1 MTEAG
6 AIIRR
11 RHIIQWALLAAFVA
25 LPFSGLFKVDVSSG
39 RFLIGSFQIWWDDF
53 FIVFPF
59 WAMVFFSMTAF
70 YSNFGMIFCGWMC
83 PQHTLSEWLNNL
95 IRSLLGRRVLAG
107 ISPERKEGRSKQKR
121 WRLIGA
127 WTVFVLVILALSAV
141 LTIAVMG
148 YFFSMEEMWA
158 HFFEGQFNLYIAV
171 FAIMLGTFVVI
182 DLGLLRHFWCKYMC
196 PYGLWQYMFRNQDTL
211 QIRFASERADD
222 CKSCSLCK
230 DVCPVD
236 LDPRQPEIYTRCI
249 NCAICIDACESYMGR
264 FGKAP
269 ILSFGFGT
277 KKEELI
283 RLETKRSRIFTPSVM
298 WPVSGVM
305 LSAALFAYG
314 VVNFNPVKMVVHQQ
328 PSKAVF
334 ETADATDFS
343 IHILNKASFPQG
355 FRLAV
360 DGLPATRFDLAD
372 TELRLAPGEGAE
384 VPLTIHQQGLQYDK
398 PYPFRVVATALES
411 GDRFVADGV
420 YYQPNLAVDDG

>member
-6 AIIRR
+6 AIVRR
-11 RHIIQWALLAAFVA
+11 RHIIQWTLLAAFVL

-59 WAMVFFSMTAF
+59 WAMIFFSMTAF
-70 YSNFGMIFCGWMC
+70 YSNYGMIFCGWMC

-95 IRSLLGRRVLAG
+95 ARSLLGRRVLAG

-121 WRLIGA
+121 WRFVVA
-127 WTVFVLVILALSAV
+127 WTVFTLAV
-141 LTIAVMG
+141 LLISTVLTLAVLG
-148 YFFSMEEMWA
+148 YFFSMEELWA
-158 HFFEGQFNLYIAV
+158 HFFEGKFNLYIAV
-171 FAIMLGTFVVI
+171 FSIMLGTFVVI

-211 QIRFASERADD
+211 QIRFASEREAD

-264 FGKAP
+264 FDKDP

-283 RLETKRSRIFTPSVM
+283 RLETRRSRIFTPSVM
-298 WPVSGVM
+298 WPVSGV
-305 LSAALFAYG
+305 LIAAAMFAYG
-314 VVNFNPVKMVVHQQ
+314 VATFNPVKMVVHQQ
-328 PSKAVF
+328 PAEKVF
-334 ETADATDFS
+334 QTADATHFS
-343 IHILNKASFPQG
+343 IHILNKASFPQR
-355 FRLAV
+355 FKLV
-360 DGLPATRFDLAD
+360 LDGLPASQFELDRSEISLAS
-372 TELRLAPGEGAE
+372 GEAAE
-384 VPLTIHQQGLQYDK
+384 VPFTIHQQGLQYDK
-398 PYPFRVVATALES
+398 PYPFRAVATAAER
-411 GDRFVADGV
+411 GDRFVAEGV
-420 YYQPNLAVDDG
+420 YYQPNLSVNEG